1 MRMLTAHAH
10 DVPDKD
16 GHCGDWFLFLKP
28 VDRQS
33 LLDLVLSCMVGQKVY
48 IEITLSLPMT
58 PLAGII

>member
-1 MRMLTAHAH
+1 MRMLTANAH

-16 GHCGDWFLFLKP
+16 GRHGDWFLFLKS

-48 IEITLSLPMT
+48 MK
-58 PLAGII
+58 

>member
-1 MRMLTAHAH
+1 MLTANAH

-16 GHCGDWFLFLKP
+16 GRRGDWFLFLKS

-48 IEITLSLPMT
+48 MKSRYLYQ
-58 PLAGII
+58 